1 MKNFLFLFLAVISFV
16 ATGCEKDPHALDLD
30 RFDVRWFDDD
40 NSGTQTSGDVLQFQ
54 VQINTTDPD
63 HDDQFITEWEFSYTV
78 NGHFAGV
85 LQGDENAN
93 SNGVTLNAE
102 VAMDRLTLPG
112 PGTLQP
118 GDTVEFRVWAIDNHG
133 IDVEQ
138 FHRFVLED

>member
-1 MKNFLFLFLAVISFV
+1 MKNFFFLILAGLLFLTTS
-16 ATGCEKDPHALDLD
+16 CEKDPYSLDLD

-40 NSGTQTSGDVLQFQ
+40 HTGTQTAGDALEFA

-63 HDDQFITEWEFSYTV
+63 HDDQYITEWEFSYRV

-93 SNGVTLNAE
+93 SNGVTLDAE
-102 VAMDRLTLPG
+102 VFIDELTLPG

-118 GDTVEFRVWAIDNHG
+118 GDVIEFRVWAIDNHG
-133 IDVEQ
+133 LELEQ
-138 FHRFVLED
+138 FHRYVLED